1 MIEATYPSVKPKP
14 FTSIGFVG
22 GKWYTPQEHQQAI
35 MRGISPE
42 EYRRRDDIIR
52 EQSNQ
57 VKLQTGDTA
66 YPHDAAGMGKYGACI
81 VVGITRSYKEFPVTE
96 KWKKNDMPYV
106 MSFRP
111 LTGPDKDSIILCTH
125 QYLVKNKPT
134 FEEAT
139 PA

>member
-1 MIEATYPSVKPKP
+1 MIEATYPSTKPKV
-14 FTSIGFVG
+14 FSTNGYIA
-22 GKWYTPQEHQQAI
+22 GKWYTPQEHQQAA
-35 MRGISPE
+35 MRSITPE
-42 EYRRRDDIIR
+42 EYRRRDDIVR

-66 YPHDAAGMGKYGACI
+66 YPHNKEGYEKYGSCI

-111 LTGPDKDSIILCTH
+111 LTGPDKNSIILCTH
-125 QYLVKNKPT
+125 QYLVKTLPD
-134 FEEAT
+134 FQEAT
-139 PA
+139 TV